1 MVRSTAAARCGAVTY
16 GGAVGLV
23 GRLYEWQLPLER
35 RALAAA
41 AELAAVQPGE
51 RLLDVATGTGA
62 LPRAL
67 AARGARPGE
76 AVGLD
81 CSASMLAV
89 AAARL
94 PPDWSLLRGDAKR
107 LPFADQSFDLVS
119 ACYLL
124 HLLGPDD
131 RRQVLSEMARVL
143 RPRGR
148 LVTITTDS
156 RQRIT
161 RTPLTRIP
169 RWSGLRALNPSR
181 EFGAARLRPLRA
193 RFVPSPWPSLCVLGE
208 RTPNA

>member
-1 MVRSTAAARCGAVTY
+1 M
-16 GGAVGLV
+16 V

-41 AELAAVQPGE
+41 AELAPVEQGE

-62 LPRAL
+62 LPREL
-67 AARGARPGE
+67 AARGARPRE
-76 AVGLD
+76 AMGLD

-124 HLLGPDD
+124 RLLGPED
-131 RRQVLSEMARVL
+131 RIQVLTEMARVL
-143 RPRGR
+143 RPGGR
-148 LVTITTDS
+148 VVTVTTES
-156 RQRIT
+156 RRPIT
-161 RTPLTRIP
+161 RTLLEQVP
-169 RWSGLRALNPSR
+169 RRSGLRALDPAR
-181 EFGAARLRPLRA
+181 EFSAAGLRPLRA
-193 RFVPSPWPSLCVLGE
+193 RFIPSPWPSLCVLGE
-208 RTPNA
+208 RPANA

>member
-1 MVRSTAAARCGAVTY
+1 VTY
-16 GGAVGLV
+16 GGVVGLL

-51 RLLDVATGTGA
+51 RLLDVATGTGG

-67 AARGARPGE
+67 AAQGARPGE

-89 AAARL
+89 AAAHL
-94 PPDWSLLRGDAKR
+94 PSGWSLLRGDAKR

-119 ACYLL
+119 ACNLL

-131 RRQVLSEMARVL
+131 RLRVLSEMARVL
-143 RPRGR
+143 RPGGR

-156 RQRIT
+156 RQPVT
-161 RTPLTRIP
+161 RTLLARVP
-169 RWSGLRALNPSR
+169 RRSGLRALDPSR
-181 EFGAARLRPLRA
+181 EFGTAGLRPLRA

-208 RTPNA
+208 APRTPSRAP